1 MTIFTKSTKDSLKRD
16 VGKRGGMCLTC
27 SRNGKELLMGMEN
40 GAAMLENILAVP
52 PKVGQSYPLNQ
63 SSPLLAIDPGEM
75 RTCVYPKT
83 WA

>member
-1 MTIFTKSTKDSLKRD
+1 
-16 VGKRGGMCLTC
+16 MCLAC

-52 PKVGQSYPLNQ
+52 PKVKQSYPLSQ
-63 SSPLLAIDPGEM
+63 LGPLLAIDPREM

-83 WA
+83 CM